1 MKNKKP
7 VKLVNLRNRTEV
19 WLCEDYSN
27 RRQVDGEEFV
37 QVYKPE
43 APARQVWVN
52 IKTLEKTK

>member
-1 MKNKKP
+1 MKVRLP

-19 WLCEDYSN
+19 WICEDYSN

-37 QVYKPE
+37 QVYKQETPT
-43 APARQVWVN
+43 RQLWVN

>member
-1 MKNKKP
+1 MKVRLP

-19 WLCEDYSN
+19 WLCEDYYN
-27 RRQVDGEEFV
+27 RRQVDGAEFV

-52 IKTLEKTK
+52 INTLERIK